1 MCLHW
6 PDGRSHG
13 WRVHVANPLEWLGG
27 YDRINTQELTQ
38 EEIRSIGLEVF
49 AREFSPT
56 GLIRFLQIYERG
68 NGDYTQERADIL
80 PPLTA
85 AQIAEK
91 IREDRIK

>member
-1 MCLHW
+1 M
-6 PDGRSHG
+6 
-13 WRVHVANPLEWLGG
+13 VAGG
-27 YDRINTQELTQ
+27 FDRMNTQELTQ
-38 EEIRSIGLEVF
+38 EEIRSIGLEVL
-49 AREFSPT
+49 ARESRP
-56 GLIRFLQIYERG
+56 IRLLQIYEHG